1 MGAKESRET
10 FYAIQQDQQ
19 TTMKQNTAIA
29 KRFADNQ
36 ETIKPQHEAD
46 VTQMA
51 KFVLVLIDTQ
61 TNTTKI
67 REEKKEVDIEGTTYE
82 MVEFI
87 SRGGFGEI
95 HKAKVKNK
103 NVMVA
108 IKIMESKLSI
118 QEEIKNEINFLRLM
132 KQVPIDNHPVIEFYG
147 SKIDRE
153 GIYIAMELASCD
165 LGTFWCHRVSNET
178 VEHLVIIGIIIIVYV
193 LRALTFLEKL
203 NIIHGDIKPQNIVI
217 VANEECFHIKL
228 IDFGTIEK
236 MNTQRM
242 QLTVD
247 ANKAYTIF
255 FVSPEFLKR
264 DSKNLVSRHLHK
276 KSDAWAAGVLFYLLF
291 CGALPWKDQFEY
303 ENFCN
308 DRSAKDIIIP
318 EEGGYKMIIE
328 LLLKKNPEER
338 SSAKETLMQLK
349 AHPIFGSIV
358 ETLHEK
364 FCSVDDVC
372 HMIVPDDVQQG
383 IGKPITESVN
393 FTKFRKHFC
402 FCVCL
407 FIEKY
412 NYECTVYEQK

>member
-1 MGAKESRET
+1 
-10 FYAIQQDQQ
+10 
-19 TTMKQNTAIA
+19 MKQNTAIA

-67 REEKKEVDIEGTTYE
+67 
-82 MVEFI
+82 
-87 SRGGFGEI
+87 
-95 HKAKVKNK
+95 
-103 NVMVA
+103 
-108 IKIMESKLSI
+108 
-118 QEEIKNEINFLRLM
+118 
-132 KQVPIDNHPVIEFYG
+132 
-147 SKIDRE
+147 
-153 GIYIAMELASCD
+153 
-165 LGTFWCHRVSNET
+165 
-178 VEHLVIIGIIIIVYV
+178 
-193 LRALTFLEKL
+193 
-203 NIIHGDIKPQNIVI
+203 
-217 VANEECFHIKL
+217 
-228 IDFGTIEK
+228 
-236 MNTQRM
+236 
-242 QLTVD
+242 
-247 ANKAYTIF
+247 
-255 FVSPEFLKR
+255 R

-383 IGKPITESVN
+383 IAGMARSNHIADESSSSSSRG
-393 FTKFRKHFC
+393 F
-402 FCVCL
+402 
-407 FIEKY
+407 
-412 NYECTVYEQK
+412 